1 MYLSFQKPFFW
12 GSSYRTLLF
21 SSPIPSSPFPS
32 PRDSLSVLL
41 SFSPTPCCLNTLSL
55 TLVLRVDSGISETIV
70 IAIQGQLTLLL
81 KPGSCLLTLLLH
93 MPPFFNPNSKR
104 HGHLLPFSI
113 SSSSSCRDLNLASVL
128 FFSQNEIKW
137 SSSSLEIILNLFT
150 KLYFLC
156 VCCYVWMSVYH
167 TCAI

>member
-1 MYLSFQKPFFW
+1 MGGIINPLMRKCTYPSRSP
-12 GSSYRTLLF
+12 SSEAVPTELF
-21 SSPIPSSPFPS
+21 SSPLPFPLLPS
-32 PRDSLSVLL
+32 PLLRDSLSVLL

-104 HGHLLPFSI
+104 HGHLLPF
-113 SSSSSCRDLNLASVL
+113 LHLPPPAVA
-128 FFSQNEIKW
+128 E
-137 SSSSLEIILNLFT
+137 T
-150 KLYFLC
+150 
-156 VCCYVWMSVYH
+156 
-167 TCAI
+167 